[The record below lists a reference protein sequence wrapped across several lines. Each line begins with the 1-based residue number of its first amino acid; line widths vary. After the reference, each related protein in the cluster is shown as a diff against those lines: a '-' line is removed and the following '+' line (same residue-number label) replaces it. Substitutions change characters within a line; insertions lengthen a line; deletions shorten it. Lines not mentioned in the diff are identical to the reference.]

1 MIKSP
6 CVMEQCRLR
15 DAYAEDLSLPRQL
28 HGVPDS
34 LRAWWD
40 RVDPKELEKS
50 TVRSGRT
57 ELLGHL
63 CRRLEKCSRVLDL
76 GCGCG
81 LLAKEAGRRDIVGVD
96 MSPRMVDSSGR
107 WMDLVLPESFLDV
120 FPPERFDAVV
130 LCNVLEP
137 YPAEIRQVL
146 LNHTLEF
153 LIPGGQ
159 VLIAVTLG
167 GVGSC
172 DPGLDLVFPSVSS
185 SVNPTDLEWELQL
198 AGFDL
203 ASCEVV
209 EAKTVNALS
218 ALPGEAPKLER
229 RQYAVVI
236 GTKPAD

>member
-1 MIKSP
+1 MMVERWVVVCLEHHRHMIKSP

-81 LLAKEAGRRDIVGVD
+81 LLAKEALKCNRVSLFFNPSQPHKRHHPYRPLCSELHIH
-96 MSPRMVDSSGR
+96 
-107 WMDLVLPESFLDV
+107 VLPLAPGVARPHATATHFTRSAPTHSPTHMEL
-120 FPPERFDAVV
+120 AVR
-130 LCNVLEP
+130 C
-137 YPAEIRQVL
+137 VL
-146 LNHTLEF
+146 LLYSE
-153 LIPGGQ
+153 
-159 VLIAVTLG
+159 
-167 GVGSC
+167 
-172 DPGLDLVFPSVSS
+172 
-185 SVNPTDLEWELQL
+185 E
-198 AGFDL
+198 
-203 ASCEVV
+203 
-209 EAKTVNALS
+209 
-218 ALPGEAPKLER
+218 
-229 RQYAVVI
+229 
-236 GTKPAD
+236 KPL